1 MVRTH
6 HHNFSSIAGVT
17 IEPYLTVI
25 HSYKYPELHHYSSS
39 QPTMKS
45 HKRIKMVNFTENLH
59 ALTNIRV
66 PLNMEDRFELLEQLA
81 KYKKENQELKLK
93 VEELTDFFENAS
105 IPLHWVDGDGII
117 IWANQAELDA
127 LGYTKDEYIGFPI
140 SDFHADQNVISDI
153 LDRLIRNET
162 LYDYSASLKCKD
174 GSIKHVLINSNVLRK
189 DGKFIHTR
197 CFTRDVTEKKYEEQR
212 KNDFVAMVSHE
223 LKTPLTSITSYVQL
237 LMRKWGKDTD
247 GFNMQVLS
255 RIEIQAKKMVAMAH
269 DFLSLA
275 KIEDGKIQLRREKFD
290 LESLVKEIVEDAQ
303 LLTTKHNI
311 HSGDFKGIEIDAD
324 RDKIGQ
330 VLGNLVSNAIKYSPA
345 GGAITITCEK
355 HSGEVKIS
363 VSDQGIG
370 ISKSD
375 QKRLFDRFYRINDN
389 NYKEVPG
396 FGIGLY
402 LVSEILKYYHSEI
415 KVESEKNQ
423 GSTFYFAL
431 PAVIN

>member
-1 MVRTH
+1 
-6 HHNFSSIAGVT
+6 
-17 IEPYLTVI
+17 
-25 HSYKYPELHHYSSS
+25 
-39 QPTMKS
+39 
-45 HKRIKMVNFTENLH
+45 
-59 ALTNIRV
+59 
-66 PLNMEDRFELLEQLA
+66 MEDRFELVEQLA
-81 KYKKENQELKLK
+81 KYKKENEELKLK

-127 LGYTKDEYIGFPI
+127 LGYLKEEYIGFPI
-140 SDFHADQNVISDI
+140 SDFHADQNVINDI

-174 GSIKHVLINSNVLRK
+174 GSVKHVLINSNVLRK

-223 LKTPLTSITSYVQL
+223 LKTPLTAITSYVQL

-275 KIEDGKIQLRREKFD
+275 KIEDGKIHLRRKKFD
-290 LESLVKEIVEDAQ
+290 LESLVTEIVEDAQ

-311 HSGDFKGIEIDAD
+311 RSGDFKGIEIDAD

-330 VLGNLVSNAIKYSPA
+330 VLSNLVSNAIKYSPM
-345 GGAITITCEK
+345 GGTVTVTCEK
-355 HSGEVKIS
+355 CPGEVNIS
-363 VSDQGIG
+363 VVDQGIG
-370 ISKSD
+370 INKTD
-375 QKRLFDRFYRINDN
+375 QKRLFDRYYRINDN
-389 NYKEVPG
+389 NHKEVSG

-402 LVSEILKYYHSEI
+402 LVSEILKYHQSEI
-415 KVESEKNQ
+415 KVESEQNQ
-423 GSTFYFAL
+423 GSTFHFAL
-431 PAVIN
+431 PAEFK

>member
-1 MVRTH
+1 MARL
-6 HHNFSSIAGVT
+6 T
-17 IEPYLTVI
+17 I
-25 HSYKYPELHHYSSS
+25 
-39 QPTMKS
+39 
-45 HKRIKMVNFTENLH
+45 HKRINIFIFTENLH
-59 ALTNIRV
+59 ADQQRSALD
-66 PLNMEDRFELLEQLA
+66 MEDRFELVEQLA
-81 KYKKENQELKLK
+81 KYKKENEELKLK

-127 LGYTKDEYIGFPI
+127 LGYLKEEYIGFPI
-140 SDFHADQNVISDI
+140 SDFHADQNVINDI

-174 GSIKHVLINSNVLRK
+174 GSVKHVLINSNVLRK

-223 LKTPLTSITSYVQL
+223 LKTPLTAITSYVQL

-275 KIEDGKIQLRREKFD
+275 KIEDGKIHLRREKFD
-290 LESLVKEIVEDAQ
+290 LESLVREIVEDAQ

-311 HSGDFKGIEIDAD
+311 RSGDFKGIEIDAD

-330 VLGNLVSNAIKYSPA
+330 VLSNLVSNAIKYSPM
-345 GGAITITCEK
+345 GGTVTVTCEK
-355 HSGEVKIS
+355 CPGEVNIS
-363 VSDQGIG
+363 VVDQGIG
-370 ISKSD
+370 INKTD
-375 QKRLFDRFYRINDN
+375 QKRLFDRYYRINDN
-389 NYKEVPG
+389 NHKEVSG

-402 LVSEILKYYHSEI
+402 LVSEILKYHQSEI
-415 KVESEKNQ
+415 KVESEQNQ
-423 GSTFYFAL
+423 GSTFHFAL
-431 PAVIN
+431 PAEFK